1 MSSPAPG
8 APRAKTPPRSG
19 WVIAALC
26 TGTALSALNSGM
38 TAVSLST
45 LRQEFA
51 VDVATVTWVISAFYL
66 TSAVLQPL
74 MGRLA
79 DEYGARRVFAAGMVI
94 TIIAGALGPFA
105 STFAW
110 LLAVR
115 ILLGIGTATTF
126 PAAAAMLHAIAE
138 RSGGSAPKMIGRIQL
153 IDTSSAAVGP
163 VIGGVLLVLGGWQAI
178 FWINIPL
185 AAIALIWTHLLVP
198 RDAPRARTPV
208 RTVLRDADVPGILLF
223 VVTIV
228 ALLVFLL
235 DLTSDPN
242 WLLVPV
248 VLGAGALFTW
258 RELRASTP
266 FIDLRLLAA
275 NVALVRVFVV
285 FILANLVFYSALFGI
300 PPYLEDHAGY
310 RTDVIG
316 LLLLPLAAFNALVTP
331 WAEKLID
338 RRGLR
343 AASVIGAVALA
354 ISTLSLLVL
363 GVSTAPLVILAVTA
377 IIGIP
382 YVLVLISITQSLYV
396 AAPPDQEGQ
405 AAGLFQTAR
414 SLGCIGST
422 VVVGLSF
429 AGGTSPVDW
438 MLLAAITGAL
448 GVLYLLVVMLWRT
461 RRPAAPAAPSPGHA
475 GAP

>member
-126 PAAAAMLHAIAE
+126 PAAAAMLHAIAA

-331 WAEKLID
+331 WAERLID

-343 AASVIGAVALA
+343 SASSSAPSRSRSRRCRCSCSGSRRRRSSSSPSPRSSASRTCSCSSRSRSR
-354 ISTLSLLVL
+354 ST
-363 GVSTAPLVILAVTA
+363 
-377 IIGIP
+377 
-382 YVLVLISITQSLYV
+382 
-396 AAPPDQEGQ
+396 
-405 AAGLFQTAR
+405 
-414 SLGCIGST
+414 
-422 VVVGLSF
+422 
-429 AGGTSPVDW
+429 
-438 MLLAAITGAL
+438 
-448 GVLYLLVVMLWRT
+448 WRRRPT
-461 RRPAAPAAPSPGHA
+461 RRARRPACSRRPGRSDASARPSSSASRSRVARVPSTGCCSRRSPARWACCTCSS
-475 GAP
+475 

>member
-1 MSSPAPG
+1 
-8 APRAKTPPRSG
+8 
-19 WVIAALC
+19 
-26 TGTALSALNSGM
+26 
-38 TAVSLST
+38 
-45 LRQEFA
+45 
-51 VDVATVTWVISAFYL
+51 
-66 TSAVLQPL
+66 
-74 MGRLA
+74 
-79 DEYGARRVFAAGMVI
+79 
-94 TIIAGALGPFA
+94 
-105 STFAW
+105 
-110 LLAVR
+110 
-115 ILLGIGTATTF
+115 
-126 PAAAAMLHAIAE
+126 
-138 RSGGSAPKMIGRIQL
+138 
-153 IDTSSAAVGP
+153 
-163 VIGGVLLVLGGWQAI
+163 
-178 FWINIPL
+178 
-185 AAIALIWTHLLVP
+185 
-198 RDAPRARTPV
+198 
-208 RTVLRDADVPGILLF
+208 
-223 VVTIV
+223 
-228 ALLVFLL
+228 
-235 DLTSDPN
+235 
-242 WLLVPV
+242 
-248 VLGAGALFTW
+248 
-258 RELRASTP
+258 
-266 FIDLRLLAA
+266 
-275 NVALVRVFVV
+275 
-285 FILANLVFYSALFGI
+285 VFYSALFGI

-461 RRPAAPAAPSPGHA
+461 RRPAAPAAPAASA
-475 GAP
+475 TA

>member
-1 MSSPAPG
+1 MSTAT
-8 APRAKTPPRSG
+8 AATRRARRPPRSG

-38 TAVSLST
+38 IAVSLST

-51 VDVATVTWVISAFYL
+51 VDVATVTWVISVFYL

-79 DEYGARRVFAAGMVI
+79 DEYGARRVFAAGMAI
-94 TIIAGALGPFA
+94 TILAGALGPFA
-105 STFAW
+105 ATFGW

-126 PAAAAMLHAIAE
+126 PAAAAMLRAIAA

-153 IDTSSAAVGP
+153 IDTSAAAVGP
-163 VIGGVLLVLGGWQAI
+163 VVGGVLIVFGGWQAI

-185 AAIALIWTHLLVP
+185 AAIALVWTHLLVP
-198 RDAPRARTPV
+198 RDAPRPRTPL

-235 DLTSDPN
+235 DLTADPN

-248 VLGAGALFTW
+248 VLAAGALFAW

-266 FIDLRLLAA
+266 FIDLRLLAE
-275 NVALVRVFVV
+275 NGALIRVYVV

-300 PPYLEDHAGY
+300 PQYLEDHASY

-363 GVSTAPLVILAVTA
+363 GISTAPLVILAVTA

-448 GVLYLLVVMLWRT
+448 GVLYLLVVVLWRT
-461 RRPAAPAAPSPGHA
+461 RRPAAPGAAAASATP
-475 GAP
+475 